1 VSEEF
6 SGFTAR
12 MTPGDDGVYRWYYDI
27 DMYKNK
33 SILYMLEKVNLF
45 TFLGVSVGGALL
57 MALFEHDFGA
67 PIVRGFLL
75 IGLGMGALMALLY
88 AIGFYIAAWIKGGSY
103 RVHFAMDKSGIELV
117 WSSKVARG
125 FAAGRNAMALAGSAV
140 GSRRLRGRWRPTL
153 DEVSRVAFDAV
164 IRYKGYPDWNMI
176 DLSVLGGKFQVYTAH
191 EDFEFMES
199 YILDRIPERVRN
211 ARR

>member
-1 VSEEF
+1 MSEEF

-88 AIGFYIAAWIKGGSY
+88 AIGFYIAAGIKGGNY
-103 RVHFAMDKSGIELV
+103 RIRFAMREDGIELV
-117 WSSKVARG
+117 WPEKLVGAMDAG
-125 FAAGRNAMALAGSAV
+125 MKAASIAGAAMGGGR
-140 GSRRLRGRWRPTL
+140 RGRRPTL
-153 DEVSRVAFDAV
+153 TEVSNAPFAAVTRVKV
-164 IRYKGYPDWNMI
+164 YPQWNMI
-176 DLSVLGGKFQVYTAH
+176 DLSMPGGKFQVYAKA
-191 EDFEFMES
+191 EDLKQAEE
-199 YILDRIPERVRN
+199 YILARVP
-211 ARR
+211 ARARGE